1 MGDIWNI
8 KEYYK
13 ESMGNKVRASL
24 SHGNRGIFAGG
35 SPYSNIIEAVTIS
48 SLGNAF
54 DWGDLSQARYG
65 AGAGASNARGLF
77 QGGNYPGG
85 NLSNTADYIEFATI
99 GDAVDFGNLTAAR
112 KETCGLSNQVRG
124 IAAGGATPG
133 RSDVIDYVTITS
145 TGDHTDFGDL
155 TVGRSS
161 LAATASPTR
170 GLVAGGYAASG
181 PYKNT
186 IDFITI
192 ASAGNAIDFG
202 DLTLARSDLGASG
215 SNIRG
220 IFGGGSTGSLEDEI
234 DYVTIASAGDAIDF
248 GDLTGGRQGMGG
260 SSCSNNVRGLFGG
273 GGTPSDVNTID
284 YITIATAGNAA
295 DFGDLTA
302 VRSVTAQTSNG
313 HGGLEA
319 LEARGLPLGSGRLIL
334 GGGGPTALN
343 VLEVINIST
352 LGNASDFG
360 DLAKTS
366 QMMAACGSHTRGV
379 WQGGLDPSALNDVGA
394 VEIHSLG
401 NAFDFG
407 NLTAARGN
415 MQQGASNRTRAM
427 AAGGTTPSYVDTVDY
442 ITIATAGDSSDFGN
456 LSIARKAT
464 GGAANSTRGIFG
476 GGYTPAGG
484 STAANY
490 RDEIDYFTIAST
502 GDSTDFGNLIT
513 NRQQGGTCASSTRA
527 IVSFGGETAG
537 RPFNYANSHT
547 AEIDYVTTAS
557 TGDAS
562 DFGDLSAVRS
572 QNAGN
577 SSETRGISCAGLQL
591 APGGGDMNI
600 MEYITIASTGN
611 TTDFGDASAGKRS
624 PGAVSDAHGGL
635 S

>member
-1 MGDIWNI
+1 MGDVWNI
-8 KEYYK
+8 KEQYK
-13 ESMGNKVRASL
+13 RQMGNIWPPSV
-24 SHGNRGIFAGG
+24 G
-35 SPYSNIIEAVTIS
+35 
-48 SLGNAF
+48 
-54 DWGDLSQARYG
+54 
-65 AGAGASNARGLF
+65 ARGLWA
-77 QGGNYPGG
+77 GGDTPTLKNEIDYVTLSSTG
-85 NLSNTADYIEFATI
+85 NAA
-99 GDAVDFGNLTAAR
+99 DFGNLGTATSDKGGCSSSTRGVFGGGRNPSPSNVIDFITMSSTGNAADFGDLSVTR
-112 KETCGLSNQVRG
+112 NHCQASSNQVR
-124 IAAGGATPG
+124 AVWLGGYTPG
-133 RSDVIDYVTITS
+133 ASSNVIDY
-145 TGDHTDFGDL
+145 
-155 TVGRSS
+155 
-161 LAATASPTR
+161 AS
-170 GLVAGGYAASG
+170 
-181 PYKNT
+181 
-186 IDFITI
+186 I
-192 ASAGNAIDFG
+192 ASMGNAIDFG
-202 DLTLARSDLGASG
+202 DLTAAAHFHGTTESPTRG
-215 SNIRG
+215 IRG
-220 IFGGGSTGSLEDEI
+220 GGAPAINTIDYVEIATLGNAVDFGDLTVSRMTPMCVSAPTRGVFCTGNGSPAVVLTIDFITQASKGDAVDFGDTIQGRAYGGKGVSNSVRGAFGGGYNQPSSSTRLDTI
-234 DYVTIASAGDAIDF
+234 NYITIASAGDATDF
-248 GDLTGGRQGMGG
+248 GDLSVARA
-260 SSCSNNVRGLFGG
+260 
-273 GGTPSDVNTID
+273 
-284 YITIATAGNAA
+284 YITAA
-295 DFGDLTA
+295 SQA
-302 VRSVTAQTSNG
+302 
-313 HGGLEA
+313 HGGLE
-319 LEARGLPLGSGRLIL
+319 LGEPRGLPVGSGRLLL

-343 VLEVINIST
+343 VLDVINIST

-379 WQGGLDPSALNDVGA
+379 WQGGLDPGALNNIGA

-401 NAFDFG
+401 NGFDFG
-407 NLTAARGN
+407 DLTLARGN

-442 ITIATAGDSSDFGN
+442 ITIATAGDSADFGN
-456 LSIARKAT
+456 LSVARKAT

-591 APGGGDMNI
+591 APGGGDIDI

-611 TTDFGDASAGKRS
+611 TTDFGDSSAGKRS

>member
-1 MGDIWNI
+1 MGNIWNI
-8 KEYYK
+8 KEQYK
-13 ESMGNKVRASL
+13 RSMGNKVRASL

-54 DWGDLSQARYG
+54 DWGDLSQTRYG

-77 QGGNYPGG
+77 QGGIYPGG
-85 NLSNTADYIEFATI
+85 NLSNTADYIQFATI

-133 RSDVIDYVTITS
+133 RSDVIDYVTIAS

-161 LAATASPTR
+161 LAATSSPTR

-186 IDFITI
+186 IDYITI

-220 IFGGGSTGSLEDEI
+220 IFGGGSTGALEDEI

-273 GGTPSDVNTID
+273 GGTPSDVNIID

-302 VRSVTAQTSNG
+302 VRSATAQLSNG

-319 LEARGLPLGSGRLIL
+319 LEARGLPLGSGRGFYAGGNYTTRIQEIHIPTLGNAADFGDLIL
-334 GGGGPTALN
+334 GRRSSYNGATSYTRAVTMCSHVSPGGSSSDTI
-343 VLEVINIST
+343 ETFEMSSR
-352 LGNASDFG
+352 GNASDFG
-360 DLAKTS
+360 DLS
-366 QMMAACGSHTRGV
+366 AARAEGSVHSSSTRGV
-379 WQGGLDPSALNDVGA
+379 V
-394 VEIHSLG
+394 
-401 NAFDFG
+401 
-407 NLTAARGN
+407 
-415 MQQGASNRTRAM
+415 
-427 AAGGTTPSYVDTVDY
+427 
-442 ITIATAGDSSDFGN
+442 
-456 LSIARKAT
+456 
-464 GGAANSTRGIFG
+464 G
-476 GGYTPAGG
+476 GGEG
-484 STAANY
+484 
-490 RDEIDYFTIAST
+490 
-502 GDSTDFGNLIT
+502 
-513 NRQQGGTCASSTRA
+513 
-527 IVSFGGETAG
+527 
-537 RPFNYANSHT
+537 
-547 AEIDYVTTAS
+547 
-557 TGDAS
+557 
-562 DFGDLSAVRS
+562 
-572 QNAGN
+572 
-577 SSETRGISCAGLQL
+577 
-591 APGGGDMNI
+591 
-600 MEYITIASTGN
+600 
-611 TTDFGDASAGKRS
+611 
-624 PGAVSDAHGGL
+624 
-635 S
+635 